1 MDERIK
7 IGGIMQSDGR
17 ALVRVMSVPDH
28 VSVAGT
34 VLRALGTGGVNI
46 ELLVESF
53 DLDDCGNFS
62 LVIDQKDLDQALA
75 VLEQVKP
82 TIDARVISYVPD
94 VAVITV
100 FGPHLREKPRIHGM
114 MFSSIA
120 AVGIPS
126 LAIATSISSVSCVVE
141 GRFLDSAVQTLR
153 ETFEA
158 PFQVKER
165 PKDY

>member
-1 MDERIK
+1 MDKIK

-17 ALVRVMSVPDH
+17 ALVKIMSVPDH
-28 VSVAGT
+28 ASVAGT
-34 VLRALGTGGVNI
+34 VMGAMGKNDINI

-62 LVIDQKDLDQALA
+62 LVIDQKDLDQAIS
-75 VLEQVKP
+75 VLEEIKLN
-82 TIDARVISYVPD
+82 IDARVVSYTPD

-100 FGPHLREKPRIHGM
+100 FGPHLREKPRIHGV

-120 AVGIPS
+120 SVGISS
-126 LAIATSISSVSCVVE
+126 LAISTSISSVSCVVE
-141 GRFLDSAVQTLR
+141 GQYL
-153 ETFEA
+153 ETAIQALSEA
-158 PFQVKER
+158 FDVPFQVKER

>member
-1 MDERIK
+1 MDKIK

-17 ALVRVMSVPDH
+17 ALLKIMSVPDH

-34 VLRALGTGGVNI
+34 ILVAMGKSGINI

-62 LVIDQKDLDQALA
+62 LVIDQKDLDHALG
-75 VLEQVKP
+75 VLEEIKP
-82 TIDARVISYVPD
+82 TIDAKVVSYTPD

-100 FGPHLREKPRIHGM
+100 FGPHLREKPLIHGM

-120 AVGIPS
+120 SVGISS
-126 LAIATSISSVSCVVE
+126 LAISTSISSVSCVVE
-141 GRFLDSAVQTLR
+141 GQYLDTTVQALR
-153 ETFEA
+153 EAFDA

>member
-1 MDERIK
+1 MDKIK

-17 ALVRVMSVPDH
+17 ALVKVMSVPDH
-28 VSVAGT
+28 AGVAGT
-34 VLRALGTGGVNI
+34 VLGAMGKSEINI

-75 VLEQVKP
+75 ILEQVKP
-82 TIDARVISYVPD
+82 MIDAKVISYTPD

-100 FGPHLREKPRIHGM
+100 FGPHLREKPRIHGV
-114 MFSSIA
+114 MFATIASI
-120 AVGIPS
+120 GISS
-126 LAIATSISSVSCVVE
+126 LAISTSISSVSCVVE
-141 GRFLDSAVQTLR
+141 GQYLNPAVQALS
-153 ETFEA
+153 EA
-158 PFQVKER
+158 FDVPFQVKKR

>member
-1 MDERIK
+1 
-7 IGGIMQSDGR
+7 MQSDGR
-17 ALVRVMSVPDH
+17 ALVKIMSVPDH

-34 VLRALGTGGVNI
+34 ILGAMGENGINI

-62 LVIDQKDLDQALA
+62 LVIDQKDLDHAVA
-75 VLEQVKP
+75 VLEEIKP
-82 TIDARVISYVPD
+82 TIDAKVVSYTPD

-120 AVGIPS
+120 SVGISS
-126 LAIATSISSVSCVVE
+126 LAISTSISSVSCVVE
-141 GRFLDSAVQTLR
+141 GQYLNAAIQALSEAFD
-153 ETFEA
+153 A